1 MKIIR
6 EIYCTKCG
14 KKQVTDVA
22 NLIEKDLFWSVCE
35 FCRSY
40 GLRIVTRHKASFR
53 EYLEAFFNTMGFR
66 VAQTEA
72 FLKDLLKDRKPL

>member
-6 EIYCTKCG
+6 EIHCTKCG
-14 KKQVTDVA
+14 KKQVSDAA

-40 GLRIVTRHKASFR
+40 GLTVVTRHKASFR
-53 EYLEAFFNTMGFR
+53 EYLEAFFNTVGFR

-72 FLKDLLKDRKPL
+72 FLKDLLKKP